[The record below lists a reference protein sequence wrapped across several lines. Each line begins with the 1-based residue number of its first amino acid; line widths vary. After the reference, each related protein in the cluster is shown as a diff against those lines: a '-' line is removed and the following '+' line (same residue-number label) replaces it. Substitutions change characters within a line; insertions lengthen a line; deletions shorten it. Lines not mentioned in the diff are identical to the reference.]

1 MPFWLLKGRFA
12 PQLGQPDGDSVRFI
26 PDDPA
31 PLFRLR
37 RRGSAPGINA
47 GNGSVQLRYEGID
60 CLEKAAIQ
68 PYSSD
73 ATASNLGFVAPP
85 QSEARGYICTNQLDP
100 HGRPVCFVFSG
111 NTQEADGARIHLGP
125 EDIATSVNATQ
136 LDRGHAYPLFY
147 DTLYADLRL
156 HLATVC
162 ANARQ
167 AGAGVWAADAT
178 TAGFAWNSN
187 LAALPPIFPKLWRRI
202 DTYRHDETFFDPN
215 NPAANLPAY
224 IASLGE
230 ERVLI
235 VSQSRFTG
243 LDDLVEVQGASI
255 RLVADPAD
263 MIVVSEQASASP

>member
-1 MPFWLLKGRFA
+1 MSFWLLKGRFA

-37 RRGSAPGINA
+37 RRGSAPGINTA
-47 GNGSVQLRYEGID
+47 NGSVQLRYEGID

-73 ATASNLGFVAPP
+73 ATASNLGLVAPP
-85 QSEARGYICTNQLDP
+85 QSDARGYICTNQLDP

-111 NTQEADGARIHLGP
+111 DTQEADGAEVRLNP
-125 EDIATSVNATQ
+125 ADIATSVNAIQ

-156 HLATVC
+156 HLAAVC
-162 ANARQ
+162 TGARQ
-167 AGAGVWAADAT
+167 AGAGIWSADAT
-178 TAGFAWNSN
+178 TAGFAWNDN

-202 DTYRHDETFFDPN
+202 DTYRHSETFFDPN
-215 NPAANLPAY
+215 RPASNLQTY

-243 LDDLVEVQGASI
+243 FDDLVDVQGSSI
-255 RLVADPAD
+255 RLLADPAD
-263 MIVVSEQASASP
+263 MVVVSEQASGSS